1 MAHNK
6 LISKLQ
12 NCGIQ
17 GKTNKWIN
25 KWLKFRN
32 QKVVLDGEMS
42 DPVPVTSGVPQG
54 PVLGPLMFLL
64 YINDIKQNINSK
76 IRFFADDC
84 VLYRQINSKLD
95 CLELQQDLQKLV
107 DWSHTWQM
115 SFNIDKCHILHAHR
129 KKQLI
134 LHTYTMDNTPVTPVT
149 HHPYLG
155 IELQSDLRL
164 TTHIQNTTNK
174 AQKTLKMLKRNL
186 KQASTTVKSQTY
198 KTIVRPQL
206 EYASSR

>member
-12 NCGIQ
+12 NYGIQ
-17 GKTNKWIN
+17 VKTNKWIN

-42 DPVPVTSGVPQG
+42 DPVPVTSGVPLG
-54 PVLGPLMFLL
+54 TVLGPLMFLL
-64 YINDIKQNINSK
+64 YINDINQNINSK
-76 IRFFADDC
+76 SRLFADDC
-84 VLYRQINSKLD
+84 VLYREINSKLD

-115 SFNIDKCHILHAHR
+115 SFNINNCHTSHAHR
-129 KKQLI
+129 KKQPI
-134 LHTYTMDNTPVTPVT
+134 IHTYTMDNTPVTPVT

-155 IELQSDLRL
+155 IS
-164 TTHIQNTTNK
+164 NY
-174 AQKTLKMLKRNL
+174 
-186 KQASTTVKSQTY
+186 SQTSDEQHTY
-198 KTIVRPQL
+198 RTQPAKHR
-206 EYASSR
+206 RH